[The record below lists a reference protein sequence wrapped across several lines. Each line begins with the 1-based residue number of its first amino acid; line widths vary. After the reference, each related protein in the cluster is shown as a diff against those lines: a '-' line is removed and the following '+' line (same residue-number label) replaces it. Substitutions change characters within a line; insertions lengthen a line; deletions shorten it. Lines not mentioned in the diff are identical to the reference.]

1 MARYPTHKAVAG
13 FQVLEDECV
22 WMKAGVVSFRKC
34 DNDYDC
40 TACPF
45 DRAMRRS
52 MNQQDR
58 EPGIAG
64 AAGFGEQLKTL
75 HDGGSRPCRH
85 YLTGRVAS
93 PKICTQ
99 NYECRHCEYDQML
112 DELDLIDDIAPP
124 ACRMVAGYR
133 VADAY
138 YFHRGHTWARFEH
151 SGRTRVGLDDFFAK
165 LFGVPDKLEMP
176 ALGAKVR
183 QGKPGFSFSRDHH
196 GAEVLAPVTG
206 RVLAVNHNV
215 RAHPEISHQDP
226 YRNGWLFIVEPD
238 MPRRNLK
245 QLLFGRE
252 CDGWIEQEQQRLMQ
266 LLGPEYQRLAATGGQ
281 PVADL
286 FGNVPEIG
294 WERIVRTFLHTEAE

>member
-1 MARYPTHKAVAG
+1 MARHPNHKAVAG

-40 TACPF
+40 TTCPF
-45 DRAMRRS
+45 DSAMRRS
-52 MNQQDR
+52 MNKQDKDA
-58 EPGIAG
+58 GISGRAAFG
-64 AAGFGEQLKTL
+64 AQLKRL

-85 YLTGRVAS
+85 YLTGRVES
-93 PKICTQ
+93 PKICTN
-99 NYECRHCEYDQML
+99 NYECRHCDYDQML
-112 DELDLIDDIAPP
+112 DDRDLIDDIAPP

-133 VADAY
+133 LADGY

-151 SGRTRVGLDDFFAK
+151 SGRTRVGLDDFFTK

-176 ALGAKVR
+176 ALGAKIR
-183 QGKPGFSFSRDHH
+183 QGRPGLSFSRDHH
-196 GAEVLAPVTG
+196 GADVLAPVTG

-215 RAHPEISHQDP
+215 KAHPETSQQDP
-226 YRNGWLFIVEPD
+226 YRNGWLFILEPD

-252 CDGWIEQEQQRLMQ
+252 CDAWIEQEQQRLMQ
-266 LLGPEYQRLAATGGQ
+266 LLGPEYERLAATGGQ
-281 PVADL
+281 LVSDL
-286 FGNVPEIG
+286 FGNFPEIG
-294 WERIVRTFLHTEAE
+294 WEPIVRTFLGTEAK